1 MIDVHFYFRHPGSI
15 YFSIEKLF
23 SRVAE
28 KVNQEEPRKFNISS
42 FSLPFPAGLANILKN
57 ISYARKTQAAINHIT
72 GDAHYAILGFNR
84 ENINILTVHDCVML
98 HKLKRSNPKFWIIKW
113 LWYDWPVHKAD
124 MITVISE
131 NTKKDLMHFTG
142 CSESRIRVIP
152 DFYDDRFQMSSLP
165 FNRDKPKLLFIGTA
179 ENKNLD
185 RLIEAIKGMNV
196 QLQIIGKPSQQQLQ
210 RLAQN
215 GTSFYVRSGIS
226 DEETREAYC
235 ESDILAFASVYEG
248 FGLPILEAQLTGRP
262 VLTSNLSP
270 MKEVAGTGAVLVDPF
285 DSESIREGLLRI
297 ITDDELREKIIRS
310 GFENVKRFDPATVAS
325 QYSSLYEELMQK
337 KTIIVK

>member
-23 SRVAE
+23 RRVAE
-28 KVNQEEPRKFNISS
+28 QVNQGEARKFDISS
-42 FSLPFPAGLANILKN
+42 FYLPYPASPGNIWKN
-57 ISYARKTQAAINHIT
+57 ISFTKKTQSVINHIT
-72 GDAHYAILGFNR
+72 GDAHYAILGCNR
-84 ENINILTVHDCVML
+84 KNINVLTVHDCVML
-98 HKLKRSNPKFWIIKW
+98 HKLKRSNPRFWIIKW

-142 CSESRIRVIP
+142 CAENRIRVIP
-152 DFYDDRFQMSSLP
+152 DFYDDRFQPSPQS
-165 FNRDKPKLLFIGTA
+165 FNKDKPKLLFIGTA

-185 RLIEAIKGMNV
+185 RLIEAVKGMNV

-215 GTSFYVRSGIS
+215 GTSFYVRSELS
-226 DEETREAYC
+226 DEEMREAYC
-235 ESDILAFASVYEG
+235 ESDILAFASIYEG

-262 VLTSNLSP
+262 VLTSDLSP
-270 MKEVAGTGAVLVDPF
+270 MKEVAGKGAVFVNPY
-285 DSESIREGLLRI
+285 DSQSIREGLLRI
-297 ITDDELREKIIRS
+297 IQDDELREEIIWS
-310 GFENVKRFDPATVAS
+310 GFENAKRFDPPTVAS
-325 QYSSLYEELMQK
+325 QYSLLYEDLMKMKQ
-337 KTIIVK
+337 IIAN